1 MIKFPFA
8 KVPGAESCWRPTNFP
23 KRCQELKAVEGQQI
37 LRKRCKELKAVE
49 GQQIFRKGCLELK
62 AVRLEYGPLQ

>member
-8 KVPGAESCWRPTNFP
+8 KVQGADSCRRANKFP
-23 KRCQELKAVEGQQI
+23 ERF
-37 LRKRCKELKAVE
+37 KELKAVE
-49 GQQIFRKGCLELK
+49 GQTNFRKGCLELK